1 MSRRYLEGMVVKGL
15 GIARQIGF
23 PTVNITND
31 NGIKPNLYSVHHEE
45 HGYGSAFVMNGSAE
59 VHFLNEPGDI
69 EETLSCKILKGLFKE
84 DKEPQTGTLLH
95 VLYDGLMKERK
106 NKE

>member
-1 MSRRYLEGMVVKGL
+1 MLMILEGTVVKGM

-31 NGIKPNLYSVHHEE
+31 NGIEPNLYAIHHEE
-45 HGYGSAFVMNGSAE
+45 HGYGSAFVMNDYAE

-69 EETLSCKILKGLFKE
+69 EEILSCEILKGLFKE
-84 DKEPQTGTLLH
+84 DTVLPTGTLIH
-95 VLYDGLMKERK
+95 VLYDGIMKERK
-106 NKE
+106 KKE

>member
-1 MSRRYLEGMVVKGL
+1 M
-15 GIARQIGF
+15 GF

-31 NGIKPNLYSVHHEE
+31 AGIEPNLYAVHHEE
-45 HGYGSAFVMNGSAE
+45 HGYGTAFVMNSGAE

-69 EETLSCKILKGLFKE
+69 EATLSCRILRGLFKG
-84 DKEPQTGTLLH
+84 DREPTAGTLLR
-95 VLYDGLMKERK
+95 VLYDGLMKERD